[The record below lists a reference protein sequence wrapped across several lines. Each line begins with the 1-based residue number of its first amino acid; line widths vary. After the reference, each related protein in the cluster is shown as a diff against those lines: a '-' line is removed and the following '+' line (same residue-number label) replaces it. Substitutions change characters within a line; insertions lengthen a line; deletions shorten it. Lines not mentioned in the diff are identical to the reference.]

1 MQTVTIDR
9 LEPVLRNL
17 STRPEPAPDM
27 TELYVRRGYVPD
39 GRGLMVGD
47 RPVEPG
53 TSVRIDDEAT
63 LMFTRWLVIPAP
75 ARPA

>member
-1 MQTVTIDR
+1 
-9 LEPVLRNL
+9 
-17 STRPEPAPDM
+17 
-27 TELYVRRGYVPD
+27 
-39 GRGLMVGD
+39 MVGD